1 MRPNPIASLAV
12 PSVVLAVL
20 LLSGCNPE
28 PVVVDPSVNESSSSS
43 SVSLPVTS
51 SSSEAEA
58 EESSSAA
65 TVASSSAP
73 AAKLPG
79 SKQLDVI
86 FSVQAPFANWDDLH
100 QEACEEISLIMV
112 HHFLTGTPLSKEDAE
127 KEIQEM
133 VAWQAENGYDVDVT
147 AAEIGAIAKSLYGHN
162 FRLLTNVTAQSLR
175 QEIAN
180 GNPVIIP
187 AAGQMLGNP
196 YFSGDGPPY
205 HMLLVTGYT
214 GDTFIVNDPG
224 TKRGE
229 DYKYSADVLIDAI
242 HDWTGSK
249 DTITSGAKTAVV
261 ILP

>member
-1 MRPNPIASLAV
+1 MRPNSIASLAV
-12 PSVVLAVL
+12 PSAVLAVL

-28 PVVVDPSVNESSSSS
+28 PVVVDPTPTASSSSS
-43 SVSLPVTS
+43 ALPTASSSGEGGISTS
-51 SSSEAEA
+51 SSSVAA
-58 EESSSAA
+58 ASSSAA
-65 TVASSSAP
+65 PVAQP
-73 AAKLPG
+73 ASKL
-79 SKQLDVI
+79 LDVV
-86 FSVQAPFANWDDLH
+86 FSVQAPFANWDALH

-133 VAWQAENGYDVDVT
+133 VAWQTENGYGEDVT

-175 QEIAN
+175 QEIAK

-205 HMLLVTGYT
+205 HMLVVTGYT

-261 ILP
+261 IEP